1 MEICIPLNKARTSI
15 FLWHKKTTKKKN
27 GKKGGW
33 VNINREEI
41 NNMFDIIEDI
51 AEEDLT

>member
-1 MEICIPLNKARTSI
+1 MTQKNYE
-15 FLWHKKTTKKKN
+15 KKN